1 MSEEFEYSFT
11 DMSESLAD
19 TSSDSLPESEYEEE
33 SDDYGD
39 SYIVTDMYGCQ
50 LDSAIPTELTN
61 NIENLNRLSGFDDAF
76 PAPETDN
83 VVHEDNVKF
92 SAAMDEKI
100 QNQEK
105 ERQEKVKTIYIAVK
119 EFIVKVIREGVSD
132 LEKTSSDKGTV
143 REYTKTAEMPKI
155 SYAKP
160 VKKRSFLSKLVL
172 FLFACVGVGAFVGGQ
187 ANSYYIFKGGKVESA
202 MSCAWSWLMEEN
214 LPFALSPL
222 YPNVFGAGFLMGF
235 GLLGVI
241 GLFIWLDN
249 DAKKQSRVGHEH
261 GSAHLGN
268 GRDFKIYK
276 NKFMEK

>member
-1 MSEEFEYSFT
+1 MNDEFDFSFA
-11 DMSESLAD
+11 DISDSLAD
-19 TSSDSLPESEYEEE
+19 DPSDSLSENQYEEE

-39 SYIVTDMYGCQ
+39 SYITADMYGCQ
-50 LDSAIPTELTN
+50 LDSVMPAGIEKEL
-61 NIENLNRLSGFDDAF
+61 ENLNRVNSFNDAF
-76 PAPETDN
+76 PAPKTNN
-83 VVHEDNVKF
+83 VIYESDVKF
-92 SAAMDEKI
+92 SAELDEEI
-100 QNQEK
+100 QKQELEK
-105 ERQEKVKTIYIAVK
+105 QEKVKTIYVAVK

-143 REYTKTAEMPKI
+143 REYKKTAEMPKI

-160 VKKRSFLSKLVL
+160 IKKRSFLSKLVL
-172 FLFACVGVGAFVGGQ
+172 FLFACAGVGVFIGGQ

-202 MSCAWSWLMEEN
+202 MACAWSWLMEEN

-222 YPNVFGAGFLMGF
+222 YPDVFGAGFLMGF
-235 GLLGVI
+235 GLLGII
-241 GLFIWLDN
+241 GLFIWLDS

-261 GSAHLGN
+261 GNAHLGN